1 MDRDYRDVIGQ
12 IDTPRGPRGVRRLRR
27 GLTTGSCA
35 QAAAAAAARL
45 LCVDAPPAIGP
56 EEQFVEIT
64 LPRGKKPWSGRSI
77 AVPVAG
83 LSLVDG
89 VATATVVKDAGDDED
104 VTDGASIVA
113 KVSRRDDSRIV
124 IRGGAGV
131 GVVTRPGLPVPVG
144 EAAINPVPR
153 RMIRHELERIGEG
166 KGFDVEICVPAG
178 EEIAGKTWNPRIGVV
193 GGISIIGTNGVVEP
207 ASSEAFQETVRRTA
221 RAFRKQGVDSVVV
234 TLGYVGEAFL
244 KQVGVAD
251 EQVLVVGDHI
261 GFALD
266 TCVGMGFESIA
277 VVGHIGKLSKVAAGL
292 FDTHS
297 KYGDARLET
306 LAAHAG
312 ALGATPDLIEQILG
326 LSLAE
331 QAVSLLR
338 EHALDG
344 VFVRIARRASERS
357 ERRCAHEIPY
367 VLLDLEANELARWPV
382 DHRFDRAS
390 AAHGTDR

>member
-12 IDTPRGPRGVRRLRR
+12 IDAPRGPRGVRRLRR

-45 LCVDAPPAIGP
+45 LCADAPPAIGP

-113 KVSRRDDSRIV
+113 KVSRRDDSLIV

-193 GGISIIGTNGVVEP
+193 GGISIIGTSGVVEP

-244 KQVGVAD
+244 KRAGVAD

-277 VVGHIGKLSKVAAGL
+277 VVGHIGKLAKVAAGL

-357 ERRCAHEIPY
+357 ERRCDREIPY

-390 AAHGTDR
+390 AAHGADR

>member
-1 MDRDYRDVIGQ
+1 M
-12 IDTPRGPRGVRRLRR
+12 
-27 GLTTGSCA
+27 
-35 QAAAAAAARL
+35 
-45 LCVDAPPAIGP
+45 
-56 EEQFVEIT
+56 EIT
-64 LPRGKKPWSGRSI
+64 LPPGNKPWAGRAI

-113 KVSRRDDSRIV
+113 KVSRRDDSLIV

-131 GVVTRPGLPVPVG
+131 GIVTRPGLPVRVG

-153 RMIRHELERIGEG
+153 RMIRHELERIGKG

-178 EEIAGKTWNPRIGVV
+178 QEIAEKTWNPRIGVV

-207 ASSEAFQETVRRTA
+207 ASSEAFRETVRRTA
-221 RAFRKQGVDSVVV
+221 RAFRKQGVDSVIV
-234 TLGYVGEAFL
+234 TPGYVGEEFL
-244 KQVGVAD
+244 RQAGVAD
-251 EQVLVVGDHI
+251 EHVLVVGDHI

-266 TCVGMGFESIA
+266 TCVEVGFPSIA
-277 VVGHIGKLSKVAAGL
+277 VVGHIGKLAKVAAGL

-312 ALGATPDLIEQILG
+312 ALGAKPDLIEQILG

-331 QAVSLLR
+331 QAVSLIR
-338 EHALDG
+338 ENGLDE
-344 VFVRIARRASERS
+344 VFVRIARRAAERS
-357 ERRCAHEIPY
+357 QRRCAREIPY
-367 VLLDLEANELARWPV
+367 VLLDLNADELARWPV

-390 AAHGTDR
+390 AAHGADR